1 MVKRLIVLSSL
12 LLFATGAKAG
22 VVIALEGNT
31 QQASGDWI
39 YDITLEQN
47 TQMSAKDFFV
57 IYDIPEISNVSWD
70 PNNEAAGANIPDVAG
85 WSTTEPGAGPVPAN
99 LLPNDSPSI
108 ANVLV
113 TLQDGFGPITPR
125 PQDVNGLLLGKL
137 TVTTPP
143 LAKGFIDYT
152 SQTAQLSGSPLS
164 VVSSVAGPVP
174 EPSTFGMMGAGLAV
188 VAAFALR
195 RRRQDS

>member
-1 MVKRLIVLSSL
+1 MVKRLLVLSSL
-12 LLFATGAKAG
+12 LLFATGARAG
-22 VVIALEGNT
+22 VVVALEDNK
-31 QQASGDWI
+31 QQANGDWI

-47 TQMSAKDFFV
+47 TQMTAKDFFV
-57 IYDIPEISNVSWD
+57 IYDIPQISNASWD
-70 PNNEAAGANIPDVAG
+70 PNNEALGTGIPDVGG
-85 WSTTEPGAGPVPAN
+85 WSTTEPGAGPVPPN
-99 LLPNDSPSI
+99 LLPNDSPSL

-125 PQDVNGLLLGKL
+125 AQDVNGLLLGKL

-152 SQTAQLSGSPLS
+152 SQTAQLSGSGLS

-188 VAAFALR
+188 VAGFALR
-195 RRRQDS
+195 RRRQAS

>member
-1 MVKRLIVLSSL
+1 MVKRLLVLSSL
-12 LLFATGAKAG
+12 LLFATGARAG
-22 VVIALEGNT
+22 VVVALEGNT
-31 QQASGDWI
+31 QQANGDWI

-47 TQMSAKDFFV
+47 SQMSAKDFFV

-70 PNNEAAGANIPDVAG
+70 PNNEAGAGIPDVAG
-85 WSTTEPGAGPVPAN
+85 WSVTEPAAGPVPAN
-99 LLPNDSPSI
+99 LLPIDLPGI

-113 TLQDGFGPITPR
+113 TLQDGFGPFSPR
-125 PQDVNGLLLGKL
+125 PQDVNGLLVGKL
-137 TVTTPP
+137 TITTPP

-152 SQTAQLSGSPLS
+152 SQTAQLSGSGLS

-195 RRRQDS
+195 RRRQAS